1 MILRILG
8 ITLPI
13 FAIVFAGFVYARYKK
28 PNMSGANHTIID
40 LALPCFI
47 FISLSAKPLDFTSAG
62 YLVLAAV
69 LIVVFSGLLALP
81 LAKYSGTGAK
91 ALLPS
96 IMFTNVGPIGIP
108 LTVLAFGPD
117 GLAPSVL
124 LMVLSNILIFSL
136 GSAVMTGK
144 MDAKSIYASPL
155 VWSMGLGLWFGHF
168 QMTLPDWLDTSVT
181 MVSTILIP
189 LMLISL
195 GTRLA
200 EGKIEHVKAGVVATA
215 LSIVLRLLVAYLV
228 IWVLPLEPIQKG
240 ALIIFAGLPPAVFNY
255 ILADR
260 HNQEPQKV
268 ASIVMVGHLLSVI
281 YLPLVIWLAI
291 YTGTP

>member
-13 FAIVFAGFVYARYKK
+13 FAIVFAGFLYARYRK

-47 FISLSAKPLDFTSAG
+47 FVSLSAKPLDFTSAG
-62 YLVLAAV
+62 YLILAAI
-69 LIVVFSGLLALP
+69 LIVVLSGLLVWP

-136 GSAVMTGK
+136 GAALMTGK

-155 VWSMGLGLWFGHF
+155 VWSMALGLWFGHY
-168 QMTLPDWLDTSVT
+168 QLTLPEWLETSIT
-181 MVSTILIP
+181 MVSAILIP

-200 EGKIEHVKAGVVATA
+200 EGKIEHVKAGVIASV
-215 LSIVLRLLVAYLV
+215 LSVVLRIAVAFAV
-228 IWVLPLEPIQKG
+228 IWLLPLEPIQKG

-260 HNQEPQKV
+260 HNQEPHKV
-268 ASIVMVGHLLSVI
+268 ASIVMVGHLLSVV

-291 YTGTP
+291 WVTPL